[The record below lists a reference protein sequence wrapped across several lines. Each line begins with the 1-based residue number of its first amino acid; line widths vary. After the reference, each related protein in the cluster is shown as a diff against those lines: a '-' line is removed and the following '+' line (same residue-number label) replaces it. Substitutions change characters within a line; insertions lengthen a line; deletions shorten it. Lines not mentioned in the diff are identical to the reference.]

1 MMGMPIDHM
10 KLGGF
15 GNRATRLHSFIVKK
29 TAGWLVL
36 FVFLFRNI
44 LSKALMKL
52 AGNSMHM
59 RSILAALSIIFKAFH
74 IQRLAEYLA

>member
-1 MMGMPIDHM
+1 MVGP
-10 KLGGF
+10 
-15 GNRATRLHSFIVKK
+15 VC
-29 TAGWLVL
+29 
-36 FVFLFRNI
+36 FLFRNMF
-44 LSKALMKL
+44 SKALMRL